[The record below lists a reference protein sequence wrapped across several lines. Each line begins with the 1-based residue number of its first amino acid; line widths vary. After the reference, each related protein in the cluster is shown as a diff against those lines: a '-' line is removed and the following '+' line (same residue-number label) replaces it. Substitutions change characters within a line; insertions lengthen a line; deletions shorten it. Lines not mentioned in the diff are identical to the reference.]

1 MSTRKFSTRVDV
13 LAAPWVIAS
22 TVVASCVVALAVSLT
37 ASASSM
43 LALTPLT
50 IAANPSEL
58 DALAVAAVDG
68 DLNTQWTSNGIGAH
82 LTLDW
87 GAIKAVRQVRIAFY
101 NGNARVY
108 GFQIQSS
115 LDGERYFAAGSFIS
129 SGTTSTFETFDVNAT
144 GRYLRIVGWGNTL
157 NRSNAYN
164 EVQAYALP

>member
-1 MSTRKFSTRVDV
+1 MGLRKFATRVHV
-13 LAAPWVIAS
+13 SIAPWAI
-22 TVVASCVVALAVSLT
+22 ALALGSS

-43 LALTPLT
+43 AQLTPLT
-50 IAANPSEL
+50 IAAQPLEL
-58 DALAVAAVDG
+58 AAPAVAAVDG

-82 LTLDW
+82 LTFDW
-87 GAIKAVRQVRIAFY
+87 GVIKVVRQVRIAFY

-115 LDGERYFAAGSFIS
+115 LDGERFFAAGSFIS